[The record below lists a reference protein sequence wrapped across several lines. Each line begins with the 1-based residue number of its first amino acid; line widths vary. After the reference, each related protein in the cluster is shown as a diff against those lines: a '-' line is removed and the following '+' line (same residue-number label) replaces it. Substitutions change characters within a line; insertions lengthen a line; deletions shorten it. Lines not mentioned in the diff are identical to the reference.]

1 MTARCATPEGIA
13 LVDAALARPGG
24 PAQRRMENEVCP
36 PCDVWEECL
45 RFALDHGEHGPWGG
59 TSERERRKY
68 VRRPYHFNITTR
80 RAHRRA
86 LKPAGDRKPPCPAVN
101 VVLLRELGLNAGDVK
116 QWALDTGY
124 ATKVPRATPSV
135 DMIQAYADAHR
146 VAV

>member
-13 LVDAALARPGG
+13 LVDAALERPGG

-36 PCDVWEECL
+36 PCDMWEECL

-59 TSERERRKY
+59 TSARERRKY
-68 VRRPYHFNITTR
+68 VRRPYSFNIQTR
-80 RAHRRA
+80 VRT
-86 LKPAGDRKPPCPAVN
+86 PATPKVASDHKPCPAVN

-135 DMIQAYADAHR
+135 DMIRAYADAHR